1 MYDRLYNSFLQQQRY
16 TYDSSKLSPGK
27 YPFGCS
33 NFKNAR
39 QMISKTN
46 ICDFVTDYRKRL
58 SNEWVPAYVARPEVP
73 VVIQPFDIYHKHLG
87 QLPNY
92 TGHIPG
98 AIFRYGRT
106 YGNDTRDAK
115 RWLRGDF
122 YV

>member
-16 TYDSSKLSPGK
+16 IYDSSKLSPGQ

-33 NFKNAR
+33 NFQNTKKK
-39 QMISKTN
+39 ISRSS
-46 ICDFVTDYRKRL
+46 ICDFVTEYRKRL
-58 SNEWVPAYVARPEVP
+58 SNEWIPAFVARPEAP
-73 VVIQPFDIYHKHLG
+73 AIIQPFDIYHKHLG

-98 AIFRYGRT
+98 ALFRYGRT

-122 YV
+122 SM